1 MVGSHKLGRPL
12 AICAM
17 VLGLAVAAP
26 PASAQTGQLKGKVL
40 DAQKKPIEGAVV
52 TIEHQDSRTKYSL
65 KTKKGGDYIQIGIP
79 PGQYLVTAEKDGL
92 KQSFPTRVSLDMTE
106 VNFELKPGG
115 NTGPVSKEDAAKAAA
130 RVEGLKAAFAEGA
143 ALSNTGKHDEP
154 IAKFNEVIKEVPQ
167 CAECYVNIGSNYAQ
181 KKDFEQ
187 AELALKKAIEID
199 PNGVDA
205 YNLLATVYNDQK
217 KFPEA
222 QAMSAEASKRASVG
236 GGASADTLYNQGVI
250 SWNAN
255 DFAKAQEFFAGAVAA
270 NPNHAEAHFML
281 GQAYLNLGKLAEAA
295 KEFDAYLKVAP
306 TGKNAKQAQSNV
318 DMLKQVIK

>member
-1 MVGSHKLGRPL
+1 MVGSHNFGRSLG
-12 AICAM
+12 ICAM
-17 VLGLAVAAP
+17 VLGLALTAAP
-26 PASAQTGQLKGKVL
+26 ALAQTGQLKGKVT
-40 DAQKKPIEGAVV
+40 DAQKKPIEGATVL
-52 TIEHQDSRTKYSL
+52 IEHQDSRTKYTL

-79 PGQYLVTAEKDGL
+79 PGNYLVTAEKDGL

-115 NTGPVSKEDAAKAAA
+115 NTGPASKEEAAKAAA
-130 RVEGLKAAFAEGA
+130 RTEALKAAYAEGA
-143 ALSNTGKHDEP
+143 NLSNTGKHDEA
-154 IAKFNEVIKEVPQ
+154 IAKFNEVIAQVPK
-167 CAECYVNIGSNYAQ
+167 CTECYVNIGSNYAS
-181 KKDFEQ
+181 KKDYAA
-187 AELALKKAIEID
+187 AETALKKALEID
-199 PNGVDA
+199 PNSVDA
-205 YNLLATVYNDQK
+205 YNLLATIYNDQK

-222 QAMSAEASKRASVG
+222 QAMSAEASKRATAG

-255 DFAKAQEFFAGAVAA
+255 DFPKAQEFFAGAVAA